1 MAPRRKWAV
10 ATAWFLLGL
19 LAGVGAI
26 LGWQRY
32 QARDVPAR
40 RLEATVY
47 LPMTDNHGRN
57 VSDAVWDEALGL
69 LVKDLG
75 GATVGPPLDGYWRD
89 DEGRLCREPVRPVIV
104 SFEPSRLAQFRQT
117 LKEVGRRLG
126 QQVLYTR
133 FEQPRV
139 ELLFVDDAPAPP

>member
-1 MAPRRKWAV
+1 MIAGRRGVVWA
-10 ATAWFLLGL
+10 TWFLLGM
-19 LAGVGAI
+19 LAGAGAV

-32 QARDVPAR
+32 RVPAVPER

-47 LPMTDNHGRN
+47 LPTTDDRGHPVGEER
-57 VSDAVWDEALGL
+57 WQKALGL

-75 GATVGPPLDGYWRD
+75 GTTVGPPLDGYWRD
-89 DEGRLCREPVRPVIV
+89 DKGQLCHEPVRPVIV
-104 SFEPSRLAQFRQT
+104 SFEPSQLPQFRRT

-139 ELLFVDDAPAPP
+139 ELLPVEDAQSTP